1 MEFQINSLYLCVKD
15 MDRAINFYEELFEQ
29 KVTEKSDTYSVF
41 DVNGFRLGLFAYE
54 KKNEPHTFGSNCLP
68 SISVDSLSSMQKK
81 LKGKELCFPVTRI
94 KDNFVAE
101 FIDSEG
107 NHIEITAPYKL
118 NEIIGRTVT
127 VTVDRPLGSAHPN
140 HADMIYKVNYGYIEG
155 LIAQD
160 SEEQDAYILGV
171 HEAVDT
177 FTGRIIAV
185 IRRSDDVEEKWVVC
199 PENVTFS
206 KDEIMKQVE
215 FQEKYFKSEIIM

>member
-1 MEFQINSLYLCVKD
+1 MEFHINSLYLCVKD
-15 MDRAINFYEELFEQ
+15 MDRAINFYEDFFEQ
-29 KVTEKSDTYSVF
+29 KVTEKSDIYSVF
-41 DVNGFRLGLFAYE
+41 DVNGFRLGLFAFE
-54 KKNEPHTFGSNCLP
+54 KMNEQHTFGSNCLP

-94 KDNFVAE
+94 KNNFVAE

-140 HADMIYKVNYGYIEG
+140 YADMIYKVNYGYIEG

-160 SEEQDAYILGV
+160 REEQDAYILGV

-177 FTGRIIAV
+177 FTGQIIAV
-185 IRRSDDVEEKWVVC
+185 IRRADDVEEKWVVC

-215 FQEKYFKSEIIM
+215 FQEKYFKSEIIV